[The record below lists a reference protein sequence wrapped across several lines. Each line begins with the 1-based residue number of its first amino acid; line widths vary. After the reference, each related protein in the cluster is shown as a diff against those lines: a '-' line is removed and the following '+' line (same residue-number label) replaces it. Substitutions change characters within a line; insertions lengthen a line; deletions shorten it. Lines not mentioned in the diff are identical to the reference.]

1 MGKIGDYTPMGGAPE
16 AGDMLFIADIDG
28 APSNEI
34 KSITV
39 ANLHKVDNIA
49 AATTGGLSIRDINS
63 SNYGIFIN
71 NGGNVGIG
79 PGASPASTSRL
90 DVRGTT
96 GDTTIAQFFN
106 ATATS
111 DGDITQILVGT
122 DRADYKSLALRYT
135 YDTTNNDG
143 LITLRHYED
152 PTEGIHLK
160 GDGNVGIG
168 QTAPTSKLHVGNGV
182 GSATPSLRVQGAAY
196 NVYLHT
202 DATNGPGVKSGT
214 ANDLHLQRGYGGGA
228 DTNLY
233 CFYNTSDPVTPL
245 MIQSSDGN
253 VGIGTNSPSGTLE
266 ISSAADN
273 ALYVRSRLS
282 AKNARIRL
290 FTEGGTSSYIQDD
303 SGGFV
308 AIGGASSLA
317 SSNCLQIA
325 KANGRISI
333 GGTLGTFNYAIT
345 TQSNPATQAYFSN
358 GNGSKSHIYITNTTS
373 SVTAGAVVFG
383 NETVT
388 NKARWMCGQFWNL
401 SHNYFGFEYL
411 GVSSKT
417 PETAA
422 FNIGDLETTT
432 VYISQDGGI
441 SAENTAAAFGTA
453 LGDPTATPAGILG
466 TGQYNVAA
474 AAIKTGYTA
483 VTGTAQQ
490 SGTTVTAAGAT
501 TPFTVEMVGRTFDWG
516 GSGSAGHITSF
527 TSPAIVVVS
536 APVTVGTD
544 EAFTIGAGNAITI
557 TFTKDL
563 DAVGAGGPNYTIVAS
578 GYDGTNNQVMWGE
591 ATDRSADSCDITF
604 QTAGV
609 PVPNLTE
616 TAVKWTWVIHG
627 AKLKGS

>member
-135 YDTTNNDG
+135 YDITNNDG

>member
-290 FTEGGTSSYIQDD
+290 FTEGGTSSYIQDH

>member
-135 YDTTNNDG
+135 YDITNNDG

-308 AIGGASSLA
+308 AIGGAPSLA